1 MHSIRKRFR
10 DRSNLIVMQFTRK
23 EIDLLR
29 TACITHEQAE
39 QSHLGSYDK
48 LIHKLDSYSQEYD
61 CPDCW
66 DPSTCIV
73 N

>member
-1 MHSIRKRFR
+1 
-10 DRSNLIVMQFTRK
+10 MQFTEK
-23 EIDLLR
+23 EIHLLR

-66 DPSTCIV
+66 DPSTCLV
-73 N
+73 